1 MVSGAADQPSSFF
14 LWLSPQSHLTRQPSH
29 PNIPR
34 LFRLLLHSHQH
45 VGRCVSGFDMLLD
58 VRFRYPQFPISSADS
73 RSCEIKV
80 HALAGVL
87 ILVAGAVFWRPA
99 LEVVCAQTPAAV
111 ATNAAAQAPAANV
124 PAPPATKAFAPPSSL
139 SPNSLNVVVLDPAHG
154 GTDPGARGT
163 GGIRESEVALEFAA
177 QIRRALEAQGLQV
190 ISTRLGDENPS
201 FDDRSAMA
209 NAQRGAIFIT
219 LHISSTGLPGTARVY
234 VNSDIPLPN
243 EPNGLLPWDQAQ
255 APFLNLSHKLGD
267 TVQGLLSQRFKGS
280 PREAQTASVRQLR
293 TTAAPAIAVE
303 ISSVSVERREDLD
316 RMAPGVADAIARG
329 VAAFRPSYVVP
340 VMALGAQS
348 STPPTTE
355 VSPVQVHGSPSTSSS
370 APAKIS
376 TSSAAKNGVAR

>member
-1 MVSGAADQPSSFF
+1 
-14 LWLSPQSHLTRQPSH
+14 
-29 PNIPR
+29 
-34 LFRLLLHSHQH
+34 
-45 VGRCVSGFDMLLD
+45 MLLD
-58 VRFRYPQFPISSADS
+58 VRFRYPPFPISDS
-73 RSCEIKV
+73 RWCTIKV
-80 HALAGVL
+80 QVLAAAL
-87 ILVAGAVFWRPA
+87 ILVAGAIFWRSA
-99 LEVVCAQTPAAV
+99 QEVVRAQTPAAV
-111 ATNAAAQAPAANV
+111 AANASAQAPAANA
-124 PAPPATKAFAPPSSL
+124 PAAPAAKVFAPPSSF

-243 EPNGLLPWDQAQ
+243 EPNGLLPWEQAQ
-255 APFLNLSHKLGD
+255 APFLNLSRKLGD

-329 VAAFRPSYVVP
+329 VAAFKPSYVVP
-340 VMALGAQS
+340 VMAVAERS
-348 STPPTTE
+348 ATPPTTE
-355 VSPVQVHGSPSTSSS
+355 VSPVRVQTFPLTNSA

-376 TSSAAKNGVAR
+376 TNSVAKNGVAR